1 MIHIQPAVKQETAKI
16 AIGVAALTAVMLL
29 VFLLLGYFDVQA
41 VLGAILGAAAAVGNF
56 FLMAMGVQR
65 ATEKIN
71 GVEAAADPET
81 ADPETADPESESEKQ
96 LAQRKKSAKHG
107 MQLSYYGRMLLVVA
121 VAALAIYVPCFNPAA
136 ALFPLL
142 FPHLVVF
149 INQFIQ
155 DRKGEKS

>member
-81 ADPETADPESESEKQ
+81 ADPESESEKQ

>member
-1 MIHIQPAVKQETAKI
+1 MIHIQPAVKQETRKI
-16 AIGVAALTAVMLL
+16 AVGVAALTAVMLL
-29 VFLLLGYFDVQA
+29 VFYLLGYFDVRA

-65 ATEKIN
+65 AAEKMN
-71 GVEAAADPET
+71 GVEAAADPE
-81 ADPETADPESESEKQ
+81 AADPESESEKQ
-96 LAQRKKSAKHG
+96 LAQRKKNAKHG
-107 MQLSYYGRMLLVVA
+107 MQLSYYGRMLLIIA

-136 ALFPLL
+136 ALLPLL
-142 FPHLVVF
+142 FPQLVVF